1 MSAAILVLQW
11 QGENFFQVEKFEIS
25 QFQAV
30 HCVRKNAISPK
41 VFNRFSK
48 NFPSA
53 AVENRYFGR
62 KFDGRS
68 YFSFAKLKTFFR

>member
-25 QFQAV
+25 NFQAI
-30 HCVRKNAISPK
+30 HCVRKKCYITKGIQPI
-41 VFNRFSK
+41 FK

-53 AVENRYFGR
+53 ERRG
-62 KFDGRS
+62 K
-68 YFSFAKLKTFFR
+68 